1 MTSRPYHVCYALT
14 LTFVLLLTSLGISRG
29 TTVDRILATIDD
41 QVITYA
47 DYILFTKDFISAQS
61 HDSVDEKLLRQLIE
75 EKLMAL
81 EARRKGIEASDGEV
95 EKTIE
100 EFTMTNNL
108 SRDDLES
115 LLKEDGIDLEKFR
128 IIVKDRI
135 LISRI
140 LENEVDARVLVTD
153 TEIGEFYLSNKKE
166 FLDSPEY
173 VELNAIFLLLRDRS
187 TLTEITDMKR
197 RALRL
202 VALLR
207 EGNDFEHLVDEYSDD
222 PLRSNRG
229 ALGKFTRGAL
239 IPPLDRKAFSMKKGE
254 ISDPLWVG
262 DGVFILQLVERTE
275 ETYKTVEEV
284 RGTIHGILFKQK
296 REKVF
301 NDWIKALWEKS
312 SVKIFQG

>member
-1 MTSRPYHVCYALT
+1 MTLRPCPVCYALT
-14 LTFVLLLTSLGISRG
+14 LTFVLLLSFGGISQG

-41 QVITYA
+41 QVITFA
-47 DYILFTKDFISAQS
+47 DYVLFTKDFTKAQPQ
-61 HDSVDEKLLRQLIE
+61 DGVDEKLLRQLIE
-75 EKLMAL
+75 EKLIAL
-81 EARRKGIEASDGEV
+81 EARRKGMEASDGEV
-95 EKTIE
+95 EKTID
-100 EFTMTNNL
+100 EFTVMNNL
-108 SRDDLES
+108 SREDLEP

-128 IIVKDRI
+128 VIVRDRI

-140 LENEVDARVLVTD
+140 LESEVDARVLVTD
-153 TEIGEFYLSNKKE
+153 TEIGEFYLSHKAD
-166 FLDSPEY
+166 FLESPEY
-173 VELNAIFLLLRDRS
+173 VELNAIFLLLREGS

-207 EGNDFEHLVDEYSDD
+207 EGNDFEMLADEYSDE
-222 PLRSNRG
+222 PLRSNKG

-239 IPPLDRKAFSMKKGE
+239 IPTLDRKAFVMNKGE
-254 ISDPLWVG
+254 ISDPIWVG
-262 DGVFILQLVERTE
+262 NGVFILQLVERTGE
-275 ETYKTVEEV
+275 AYKTVEEV

-301 NDWIKALWEKS
+301 NDWIKALWERS